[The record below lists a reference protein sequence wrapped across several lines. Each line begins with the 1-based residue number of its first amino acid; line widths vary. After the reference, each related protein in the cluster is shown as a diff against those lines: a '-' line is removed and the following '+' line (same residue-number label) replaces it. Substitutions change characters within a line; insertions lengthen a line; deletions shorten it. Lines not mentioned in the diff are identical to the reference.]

1 MRVWNLSWSVLAV
14 EALRAIPWRDA
25 ARVDAAMMR
34 FAQTGEGDI
43 ERIPDDP
50 TGAWIRVGSYK
61 VRVVLER
68 HDKLISVLYVWRS
81 IIR

>member
-1 MRVWNLSWSVLAV
+1 MRVWKLSWSVVAV

-25 ARVDAAMMR
+25 ARVDAAMMH

-43 ERIPDDP
+43 ERIPNDP

-61 VRVVLER
+61 VRVVFDR
-68 HDKLISVLYVWRS
+68 YDKLISALYVWRS
-81 IIR
+81 ISR